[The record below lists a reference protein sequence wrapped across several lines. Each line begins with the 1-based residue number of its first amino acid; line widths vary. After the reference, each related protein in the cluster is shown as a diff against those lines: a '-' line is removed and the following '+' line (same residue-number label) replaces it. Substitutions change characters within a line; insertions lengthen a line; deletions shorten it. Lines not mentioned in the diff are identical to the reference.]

1 VTLFQILPRPA
12 RIAAAGLAAL
22 VSLGT
27 AATAQQAPAAAPAA
41 GAKGVLPTEWFKV
54 CSPQGEN
61 NICNTQYT
69 VIAETR
75 QLVTAVNLIAVT
87 GKVNQKVI
95 QAVVPTGRVI
105 PAGVQLKID
114 GNAPQTLNYSVCF
127 PDRCIAEA
135 ELSDAMVASMKR
147 GKEVQVTSVN
157 FQRQPNPIK
166 ITLSGFTQAFDG
178 PAQDASAIA
187 QSQEQ
192 LNSALQAQ
200 AEARRQKFEEAQNA
214 AKANA
219 GSAPAAQ

>member
-1 VTLFQILPRPA
+1 MLPRSA
-12 RIAAAGLAAL
+12 RIAVAGLAAL

-27 AATAQQAPAAAPAA
+27 VAMAQQAPAAPAAPAA
-41 GAKGVLPTEWFKV
+41 GGAKGVLPTEWFKV

-114 GNAPQTLNYSVCF
+114 GNAPQALNYSVCF

-135 ELSDAMVASMKR
+135 ELTDAMIASMKR
-147 GKEVQVTSVN
+147 GKELQVTSVN
-157 FQRQPNPIK
+157 FQRQPNPVK
-166 ITLSGFTQAFDG
+166 VTLSGFTQAFDG
-178 PAQDASAIA
+178 PAQDASALA

-219 GSAPAAQ
+219 GTAQ